1 MYIGLSGG
9 IGSGKTTV
17 TGCFVKHNIDIYDAD
32 EMARLA
38 VAPGQPALTEIIQ
51 HFGHEIINEQG
62 TLHRQKLRDII
73 FYAPEQKLW
82 LENLLHPIIRDMMF
96 ATAKHTTS
104 PYCLLVVPLLF
115 ESKIKYPVN
124 RILII
129 DTSLELQLERTQK
142 RDGLSRQQAQN
153 IVDQQV
159 SRRYRRHHADDII
172 ENNGNLDNL
181 KQQVEKLHAYYLK
194 LNQN

>member
-17 TGCFVKHNIDIYDAD
+17 TACFAKRNIDIYDAD

-51 HFGHEIINEQG
+51 HFGHEVINEQG
-62 TLHRQKLRDII
+62 TLNRQKLRDII
-73 FYAPEQKLW
+73 FYAPEEKLW
-82 LENLLHPIIRDMMF
+82 LENLLHPIIRDKMF
-96 ATAKHTTS
+96 DAAKASTS
-104 PYCLLVVPLLF
+104 PYCLFVVPLLF
-115 ESKIKYPVN
+115 ETKIKYPVN

-142 RDGLSRQQAQN
+142 RDGLSRQQAKN
-153 IVDQQV
+153 IIDQQV

-172 ENNGNLDNL
+172 ENNGDLNELD
-181 KQQVEKLHAYYLK
+181 QQVEKLHEYYLK
-194 LNQN
+194 LSQS